1 MSILGDQVAEDL
13 GAPFDD
19 WADPVTFT
27 APTGAPPVVISTR
40 AIVNR
45 TSMATDLMSGEKVAM
60 KRSSLTCLLAELT
73 TMPGDGWSVAGSD
86 LAGAFTL
93 YVKGD
98 PMPDQ
103 TLGIVTIMLM
113 E

>member
-1 MSILGDQVAEDL
+1 VSILGDQVAEDL

-27 APTGAPPVVISTR
+27 SPAAPPVVVSAR
-40 AIVNR
+40 AIINR
-45 TSMATDLMSGEKVAM
+45 TSMATDLMSGEKVAA
-60 KRSSLTCLLAELT
+60 KRSSLTCLLAELP